1 MEFTVQRPSHILV
14 VDDDEIIREIA
25 QQTLTESGFK
35 VSEAENGLRA
45 IEALKKLR
53 PDIILLDVMMPEMD
67 GFTAT
72 SAIRKMAG
80 SLKHTPIL
88 IMTSLDDMDSINKA
102 FESGAT
108 DFITK
113 PINWT
118 ILVERIRF
126 VIRAVQM
133 METQKQLQKE
143 LVQAQKMEALGT
155 LAGGVA
161 HDLNNVLSGI
171 VNYPEI
177 LLLKLDDDSPL
188 RKHILAIQ
196 QAGLKAAE
204 IVQDLL
210 TLARRG
216 VNVKE
221 VTNLND
227 IIGDYLS
234 SPEYAKLISYHQNIT
249 VETHLDDQLFNVAGS
264 PLHISKTVM
273 NLVSNAAEAQPE
285 GGEICIST
293 YNRNFDAPHEGDGPT
308 RQGQFVALQ
317 IADKGCGISKAEIGR
332 IFDPFYSKKV
342 MGRSGTGLGM
352 AVVWGTVQDHH
363 GHIDIESIPDEGTT
377 FSLYFPATLEEK
389 EKIEKVIPVNE
400 YMGDGEVVLVIDDI
414 KEQRE
419 IATNMLRL
427 LNYKPVE
434 VSSGEAA
441 IAYLKAHGADLV
453 MLDMILP
460 AGMNGLETYSKILE
474 VQPKQKALIVSG
486 YAETD
491 LVKKVQKLGAGPY
504 IKKPYRMETIGLA
517 IRDVLKESA

>member
-35 VSEAENGLRA
+35 VSEAENGVRA

-293 YNRNFDAPHEGDGPT
+293 YNRNFDVLHEGDGADPP
-308 RQGQFVALQ
+308 RAVCRPANSGQGVRDFQ
-317 IADKGCGISKAEIGR
+317 SR
-332 IFDPFYSKKV
+332 N
-342 MGRSGTGLGM
+342 R
-352 AVVWGTVQDHH
+352 
-363 GHIDIESIPDEGTT
+363 PD
-377 FSLYFPATLEEK
+377 L
-389 EKIEKVIPVNE
+389 
-400 YMGDGEVVLVIDDI
+400 
-414 KEQRE
+414 
-419 IATNMLRL
+419 
-427 LNYKPVE
+427 
-434 VSSGEAA
+434 
-441 IAYLKAHGADLV
+441 
-453 MLDMILP
+453 
-460 AGMNGLETYSKILE
+460 
-474 VQPKQKALIVSG
+474 
-486 YAETD
+486 
-491 LVKKVQKLGAGPY
+491 
-504 IKKPYRMETIGLA
+504 
-517 IRDVLKESA
+517 